1 MVIEP
6 IERASVAE
14 EITDRLRSMILR
26 GHLAAGSRLP
36 AERELADR
44 FGTNRNTL
52 REALRT
58 LEAQGLV
65 AVRQGAASEVL
76 DFRESGNLMLLPFFL
91 REAGFGPALA
101 ETVRDLYALRREFV
115 VLMARAAAGQ
125 TEPERRAAVEQAAA
139 EVAKRRGDTA
149 AVAAADIGVYRSIV
163 AASRSVVYLWVY
175 NTFAPIFDF
184 LARHAPEG
192 FEFPDDYYAGIARM
206 AAAIAEGRPEDA
218 ARATQVHLERMDGLS
233 LSLLDMLTSQAKETP

>member
-1 MVIEP
+1 MDFEP
-6 IERASVAE
+6 IERASVPE
-14 EITDRLRSMILR
+14 EIAGRLRSMILR
-26 GHLAAGSRLP
+26 GQLAAGCRLP

-91 REAGFGPALA
+91 QEAGAGPVLA
-101 ETVRDLYALRREFV
+101 ESIRDLYALRREFI
-115 VLMARAAAGQ
+115 VLTGRAAAEHG
-125 TEPERRAAVEQAAA
+125 TIEARRAVQEAAA
-139 EVAKRRGDTA
+139 EVARRRGDTP
-149 AVAAADIGVYRSIV
+149 AVAAADIGVYRAIV
-163 AASRSVVYLWVY
+163 AASRSLVHLWLF

-192 FEFPDDYYAGIARM
+192 FAFPDAYHEGIARV
-206 AAAIAEGRPEDA
+206 AEAIAAGRPEEA
-218 ARATQVHLERMDGLS
+218 ARATQSHLERMDDLA
-233 LSLLDMLTSQAKETP
+233 LSLLDALTTQAKEAR